1 MKELID
7 TLANNDYVIYS
18 LAGLLGILVILF
30 FILLFSGKNK
40 KTKKEEKIVENI
52 EEKIV
57 PDAIDFDHN
66 EYVKETT
73 AEFELTPIADV
84 KPTPD
89 EFVPDVKFEE
99 SPAIDINAKNVEDV
113 PLADFNFDELSKS
126 ISAELDKLRDDEL
139 KAKEANKSYE
149 VPTAEAFSAAENGI
163 KPIEL
168 ARYEDLKLDEVEQT
182 SDVKYEEPTF
192 ITDFNA
198 IPDTKPIETQVQESK
213 DSTPVI
219 NDVETPLFARFN
231 QETYDINAK
240 D

>member
-7 TLANNDYVIYS
+7 TLANNDYVIYG
-18 LAGLLGILVILF
+18 LAGLLGILIILF
-30 FILLFSGKNK
+30 FIVLFSGKGK
-40 KTKKEEKIVENI
+40 KSKKEDSIVENVSD
-52 EEKIV
+52 EKIV

-73 AEFELTPIADV
+73 AEFELTPITDV
-84 KPTPD
+84 KPVPD
-89 EFVPDVKFEE
+89 EFVPDVKSEE

-139 KAKEANKSYE
+139 KEKEANELFKT
-149 VPTAEAFSAAENGI
+149 PTAEAFKEAENGI

-168 ARYEDLKLDEVEQT
+168 ARVDELKLDEP
-182 SDVKYEEPTF
+182 VKTETVSVSEPAF
-192 ITDFNA
+192 ITDFTEVKA
-198 IPDTKPIETQVQESK
+198 EEKP
-213 DSTPVI
+213 TPVI
-219 NDVETPLFARFN
+219 TDNETPLFARFN
-231 QETYDINAK
+231 QETYDINKK